1 MELGDRIRRW
11 TGWMCLGMVATMA
24 FLGYLFGN
32 IRFAPLAAGF
42 AILAAVC
49 LVECGQEPMRSDG
62 IHPRRDSGVN
72 RASG

>member
-1 MELGDRIRRW
+1 
-11 TGWMCLGMVATMA
+11 MA
-24 FLGYLFGN
+24 FMGYLFGN

-49 LVECGQEPMRSDG
+49 LVERGEEPMRTNG
-62 IHPRRDSGVN
+62 IHPRRDSGVS

>member
-1 MELGDRIRRW
+1 MDFLDTARRW
-11 TGWMCLGMVATMA
+11 IGWLCLGMVATMA
-24 FLGYLFGN
+24 FMGYLFGN

-49 LVECGQEPMRSDG
+49 LIERGSAPMRTDG

-72 RASG
+72 PASG